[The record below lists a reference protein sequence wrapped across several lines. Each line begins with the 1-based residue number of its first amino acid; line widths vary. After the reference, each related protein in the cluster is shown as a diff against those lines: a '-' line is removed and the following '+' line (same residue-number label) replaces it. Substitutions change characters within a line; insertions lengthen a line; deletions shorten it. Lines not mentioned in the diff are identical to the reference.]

1 MYKDTRHNLC
11 GRTTI
16 IFKEFS
22 MIYLGIDV
30 SKFKHNCYLADENNF
45 DKGCHFEIKNSKD
58 GFEYLLRKLSDFGK
72 DKIRIGLES
81 TGHYHLN
88 LSRFLLDLN
97 FNIHFFNPYQTS
109 LYRKADS
116 FRNTKTDKVDAFFI
130 AKLLRATDS
139 NPTHNE
145 LYHNYELKSLTRYKS
160 SLKNDRIKLK
170 NAIVGYIDLIFPE
183 LAKVCKD
190 VFCKYT
196 LEVLK
201 EYPSADK
208 IAKANLTRITNLIKK
223 ASNGNHSKER
233 AIEIREAARKSIGIN
248 SPAVSFRLVQDIK
261 ALEFL
266 IEQIDEVNEQIKL
279 LLNEMDNPIMT
290 MPGVG
295 IEIGPSLIA
304 EIGNIDKFESP
315 SKLLAYAGLNPS
327 INQSGTMNS
336 SYSSMSK
343 RGSSYLRDALFLAA
357 FLICQNDETF
367 RLYYEKKKSEGK
379 HHYVALTHVARK
391 LTRVIFH
398 LLKTNQKFISQKN

>member
-1 MYKDTRHNLC
+1 
-11 GRTTI
+11 
-16 IFKEFS
+16 

-30 SKFKHNCYLADENNF
+30 SKFKHDCYLADENNF

-58 GFEYLLRKLSDFGK
+58 GFEYLLRKLSDFNK

-160 SLKNDRIKLK
+160 SLKKDRIKLK

-183 LAKVCKD
+183 LAKVCRD

-196 LEVLK
+196 IEVLK

-208 IAKANLTRITNLIKK
+208 IGQANLTRLTNLIKK
-223 ASNGNHSKER
+223 ASNGSHSKER

-279 LLNEMDNPIMT
+279 LLNEMDNPIMSI
-290 MPGVG
+290 PGVG

-304 EIGNIDKFESP
+304 EIGNIDKFENS
-315 SKLLAYAGLNPS
+315 SKLLAYAGVDPS

>member
-1 MYKDTRHNLC
+1 M
-11 GRTTI
+11 
-16 IFKEFS
+16 
-22 MIYLGIDV
+22 GIDV
-30 SKFKHNCYLADENNF
+30 SKFKHNCYLADEDNF
-45 DKGCHFEIKNSKD
+45 DKGCHFEIKNSKE
-58 GFEYLLRKLSDFGK
+58 GFDYLLDKLSEFDK

-170 NAIVGYIDLIFPE
+170 NAIVGYLDLIFPE
-183 LAKVCKD
+183 LAKVCRD

-208 IAKANLTRITNLIKK
+208 IGQANLTKLTNLIKK
-223 ASNGNHSKER
+223 ASNGSHSKER

-266 IEQIDEVNEQIKL
+266 IDQIEEVNEQIKL
-279 LLNEMDNPIMT
+279 LLDEMDNPIMT
-290 MPGVG
+290 IPGVG

-315 SKLLAYAGLNPS
+315 NKLLAYAGLDPS

-336 SYSSMSK
+336 SYSCMSK

-357 FLICQNDETF
+357 FLIYQNDEVF
-367 RLYYEKKKSEGK
+367 RLYYEKKKDEGK

-398 LLKTNQKFISQKN
+398 LLKTNQKFLSQST

>member
-1 MYKDTRHNLC
+1 
-11 GRTTI
+11 
-16 IFKEFS
+16 

-30 SKFKHNCYLADENNF
+30 SKFKHDCYLADENNF

-58 GFEYLLRKLSDFGK
+58 GFEYLLRKLSDFNK

-160 SLKNDRIKLK
+160 SLKKDRIKLK

-183 LAKVCKD
+183 LAKVCRD

-196 LEVLK
+196 IEVLK

-208 IAKANLTRITNLIKK
+208 IAKANLTRLTNLIKK
-223 ASNGNHSKER
+223 ASNGSHSKER

-279 LLNEMDNPIMT
+279 LLNEMDNPIMSI
-290 MPGVG
+290 PGVG

-304 EIGNIDKFESP
+304 EIGNIDKFENS
-315 SKLLAYAGLNPS
+315 SKLLAYAGVDPS

>member
-1 MYKDTRHNLC
+1 
-11 GRTTI
+11 
-16 IFKEFS
+16 

-30 SKFKHNCYLADENNF
+30 SKFKHNCFLADKDNF

-58 GFEYLLRKLSDFGK
+58 GFEYLLRKLSDFNK

-160 SLKNDRIKLK
+160 SLKNDRVKLK
-170 NAIVGYIDLIFPE
+170 NTILGHIDLVFPE
-183 LAKVCKD
+183 LTGVCRD

-208 IAKANLTRITNLIKK
+208 IGQANLTRLTNLIKK
-223 ASNGNHSKER
+223 ASNGSHSKER
-233 AIEIREAARKSIGIN
+233 ATEIREAARKSIGIN

-266 IEQIDEVNEQIKL
+266 IEQIDEVNKQIKL
-279 LLNEMDNPIMT
+279 LLDEMDNPIMSI
-290 MPGVG
+290 PGVG

-304 EIGNIDKFESP
+304 EIGNIEKFENP
-315 SKLLAYAGLNPS
+315 TKLLAYAGLDPS
-327 INQSGTMNS
+327 INQSGRMNS
-336 SYSSMSK
+336 NYSIMSK
-343 RGSSYLRDALFLAA
+343 RGSSYLRQALFLAA
-357 FLICQNDETF
+357 FLICQNDKTF
-367 RLYYEKKKSEGK
+367 RLYYEKKKKEGK

-398 LLKTNQKFISQKN
+398 LLKNNQKFVSQAT

>member
-1 MYKDTRHNLC
+1 
-11 GRTTI
+11 
-16 IFKEFS
+16 

-30 SKFKHNCYLADENNF
+30 SKFKHNCYLADEENF
-45 DKGCHFEIKNSKD
+45 DEGCHFEIKNSRD
-58 GFEYLLRKLSDFGK
+58 DFECLLKKLLNFDK

-160 SLKNDRIKLK
+160 SLKNDRVKLK
-170 NAIVGYIDLIFPE
+170 NVIAGHLDLVFPE
-183 LAKVCKD
+183 LSCICND
-190 VFCKYT
+190 IFCKYT

-208 IAKANLTRITNLIKK
+208 ISKANLTKLSNIIKK
-223 ASNGNHSKER
+223 ASNGSYSKEK
-233 AIEIREAARKSIGIN
+233 AIEIREAARRSIGIN

-266 IEQIDEVNEQIKL
+266 KEQINEVNEQIKPL
-279 LLNEMDNPIMT
+279 LDYLDSPIMSI
-290 MPGVG
+290 PGVG
-295 IEIGPSLIA
+295 IEIGPSLID
-304 EIGNIDKFESP
+304 EIGNIKNFENS
-315 SKLLAYAGLNPS
+315 SKLLAYAGLDPS
-327 INQSGTMNS
+327 INQSGTMHSN
-336 SYSSMSK
+336 YSSMSK
-343 RGSSYLRDALFLAA
+343 RGSSYLRQALFLAA

-367 RLYYEKKKSEGK
+367 RTYYEKKKSEGK

-398 LLKTNQKFISQKN
+398 LLKTNQKFVSQTT

>member
-1 MYKDTRHNLC
+1 
-11 GRTTI
+11 
-16 IFKEFS
+16 

-30 SKFKHNCYLADENNF
+30 SKFKHNCYLADEDSF
-45 DKGCHFEIKNSKD
+45 DKGFHFEIKNSKE
-58 GFEYLLRKLSDFGK
+58 GFVYLLEKLSDFEK

-160 SLKNDRIKLK
+160 SLKNDRVKVK
-170 NAIVGYIDLIFPE
+170 NTIVGHLDLIFPE
-183 LAKVCKD
+183 LSKICND
-190 VFCKYT
+190 IFCKYT

-201 EYPSADK
+201 EFPSADK
-208 IAKANLTRITNLIKK
+208 IAKANLTRLTNLIKK
-223 ASNGNHSKER
+223 ASNGNHSKEK
-233 AIEIREAARKSIGIN
+233 AIEIREAARMSIGIN

-266 IEQIDEVNEQIKL
+266 KEQINEVNEQIKPL
-279 LLNEMDNPIMT
+279 LDCLDSPIMSI
-290 MPGVG
+290 PGVG

-304 EIGNIDKFESP
+304 EIGNIENFANP
-315 SKLLAYAGLNPS
+315 SKLLAYAGLDPS
-327 INQSGTMNS
+327 INQSGTMLS
-336 SYSSMSK
+336 SYSSISK
-343 RGSSYLRDALFLAA
+343 RGSSHLRDALFLAA
-357 FLICQNDETF
+357 FLICQNDVTF
-367 RLYYEKKKSEGK
+367 KQYYEKKKDEGK

-398 LLKTNQKFISQKN
+398 LLKTKQKFVSQTT

>member
-1 MYKDTRHNLC
+1 MQ
-11 GRTTI
+11 I
-16 IFKEFS
+16 I
-22 MIYLGIDV
+22 L
-30 SKFKHNCYLADENNF
+30 LL
-45 DKGCHFEIKNSKD
+45 IK
-58 GFEYLLRKLSDFGK
+58 KLSDFDK

-170 NAIVGYIDLIFPE
+170 NAIVGYLDLIFPE
-183 LAKVCKD
+183 LAKLCKD

-208 IAKANLTRITNLIKK
+208 IGQANLTRLTNLIKK
-223 ASNGNHSKER
+223 ASNGSHSKEK

-266 IEQIDEVNEQIKL
+266 IDQIDEVNEQIKPL
-279 LLNEMDNPIMT
+279 LDEMDNPIMT
-290 MPGVG
+290 IPGVG
-295 IEIGPSLIA
+295 IEIGPSIIA
-304 EIGNIDKFESP
+304 EIGNIENFESP
-315 SKLLAYAGLNPS
+315 SKLLAYAGLDPS

-336 SYSSMSK
+336 SFSCMSK
-343 RGSSYLRDALFLAA
+343 RGSSYLRDALFLAS

-398 LLKTNQKFISQKN
+398 LLKNNQKFVSQAT

>member
-1 MYKDTRHNLC
+1 
-11 GRTTI
+11 
-16 IFKEFS
+16 

-30 SKFKHNCYLADENNF
+30 SKFKHNFFLADEDNF

-58 GFEYLLRKLSDFGK
+58 GFEYLIKKLSDFDK

-139 NPTHNE
+139 NPIHNE

-160 SLKNDRIKLK
+160 SLKNDRIKIK
-170 NAIVGYIDLIFPE
+170 NAIVGYLDLIFPE
-183 LAKVCKD
+183 LAKLCKD

-208 IAKANLTRITNLIKK
+208 IGQANLTRLTNLIKK
-223 ASNGNHSKER
+223 ASNGSHSKEK

-266 IEQIDEVNEQIKL
+266 IDQIDEVNEQIKPL
-279 LLNEMDNPIMT
+279 LDEMDNPIMSI
-290 MPGVG
+290 PGVG
-295 IEIGPSLIA
+295 IEIGPSIIA
-304 EIGNIDKFESP
+304 EIGNIENFESP
-315 SKLLAYAGLNPS
+315 SKLLAYAGLDPS

-336 SYSSMSK
+336 SFSCMSK

-398 LLKTNQKFISQKN
+398 LLKNNQKFVSQAT

>member
-1 MYKDTRHNLC
+1 
-11 GRTTI
+11 
-16 IFKEFS
+16 

-30 SKFKHNCYLADENNF
+30 SKFKHNCYLANEDNF
-45 DKGCHFEIKNSKD
+45 DKGCHFEIKNSRE
-58 GFEYLLRKLSDFGK
+58 GFNFLLKKLSDFDK

-130 AKLLRATDS
+130 AKLLRATES
-139 NPTHNE
+139 NPIHNE

-160 SLKNDRIKLK
+160 SLKNDRVKLK
-170 NAIVGYIDLIFPE
+170 NIILGHIDLVFPE
-183 LAKVCKD
+183 LTGVCRD

-201 EYPSADK
+201 EYPSADE
-208 IAKANLTRITNLIKK
+208 IAKANLTRLTNIIKK
-223 ASNGNHSKER
+223 ASNGSHSKER
-233 AIEIREAARKSIGIN
+233 ATEIREAARKSIGIN

-279 LLNEMDNPIMT
+279 LLDEMDNPIMSI
-290 MPGVG
+290 PGVG
-295 IEIGPSLIA
+295 IEIGPSIIA
-304 EIGNIDKFESP
+304 EIGTIDKFENQ
-315 SKLLAYAGLNPS
+315 SKLLAYAGLDPS

-336 SYSSMSK
+336 SYNSMSK

-398 LLKTNQKFISQKN
+398 LLKNNQKFVSQAT

>member
-1 MYKDTRHNLC
+1 
-11 GRTTI
+11 
-16 IFKEFS
+16 

-30 SKFKHNCYLADENNF
+30 SKFKHNCYLTDEDNF
-45 DKGCHFEIKNSKD
+45 DKGCHFEIKNSRE
-58 GFEYLLRKLSDFGK
+58 GFEYLLKKLSNFDK

-130 AKLLRATDS
+130 TKLLRATDS
-139 NPTHNE
+139 NPIHNE

-160 SLKNDRIKLK
+160 SLKNDRVKLK
-170 NAIVGYIDLIFPE
+170 NTIVGHLDLLFPE
-183 LAKVCKD
+183 LCEVCND
-190 VFCKYT
+190 VFCKYI

-208 IAKANLTRITNLIKK
+208 IAKANLTRLSNIIKK
-223 ASNGNHSKER
+223 ASKGSHSKEK
-233 AIEIREAARKSIGIN
+233 AIEIRNAARRSIGID
-248 SPAVSFRLVQDIK
+248 SSAVSFRLVQDIK
-261 ALEFL
+261 SLEFL
-266 IEQIDEVNEQIKL
+266 CKQIKEVNEQIKPIL
-279 LLNEMDNPIMT
+279 DCLDSPIMSI
-290 MPGVG
+290 PGVG

-304 EIGNIDKFESP
+304 EIGNIENFENP
-315 SKLLAYAGLNPS
+315 SKLLAYAGLDPS
-327 INQSGTMNS
+327 ISQSGTMYSN
-336 SYSSMSK
+336 YSSMSK

-357 FLICQNDETF
+357 FLICQNEETF
-367 RLYYEKKKSEGK
+367 RQYYEKKKNEGK

-398 LLKTNQKFISQKN
+398 LLNTNQKFVSQTP

>member
-1 MYKDTRHNLC
+1 
-11 GRTTI
+11 
-16 IFKEFS
+16 

-30 SKFKHNCYLADENNF
+30 SKFKHNCYLADENSF
-45 DKGCHFEIKNSKD
+45 DRGFHFEIKNSRE
-58 GFEYLLRKLSDFGK
+58 GFVYLLEKLSDFDK

-97 FNIHFFNPYQTS
+97 FNIHFFNPFQTS
-109 LYRKADS
+109 LYRRADS

-160 SLKNDRIKLK
+160 SLKNDRVKLK
-170 NAIVGYIDLIFPE
+170 NAIVGYIDLVFPE
-183 LAKVCKD
+183 LADVCKD

-201 EYPSADK
+201 EFPSADK
-208 IAKANLTRITNLIKK
+208 IAKANLTRLTNIIKK
-223 ASNGNHSKER
+223 ASNGNHSKEK
-233 AIEIREAARKSIGIN
+233 AIEIRKAARMSIGIN

-266 IEQIDEVNEQIKL
+266 KEQINEVNEQIKPL
-279 LLNEMDNPIMT
+279 LDCLDSPIMSI
-290 MPGVG
+290 PGVG

-304 EIGNIDKFESP
+304 EIGNIENFANP
-315 SKLLAYAGLNPS
+315 SKLLAYAGLDPS

-336 SYSSMSK
+336 SFSCMSK

-367 RLYYEKKKSEGK
+367 RLYYEKKKNEGK
-379 HHYVALTHVARK
+379 HHYVALTHVTRK
-391 LTRVIFH
+391 LIRVIFH
-398 LLKTNQKFISQKN
+398 LLKNNQKFVSQAT

>member
-1 MYKDTRHNLC
+1 
-11 GRTTI
+11 
-16 IFKEFS
+16 

-30 SKFKHNCYLADENNF
+30 SKFKHNCYLADEENF
-45 DKGCHFEIKNSKD
+45 DEGCHFEIKNSRD
-58 GFEYLLRKLSDFGK
+58 DFECLLKKLLNFDK

-109 LYRKADS
+109 LYRKDDS

-160 SLKNDRIKLK
+160 SLKNDRVKLK
-170 NAIVGYIDLIFPE
+170 NTIVGHIDLVFPE
-183 LAKVCKD
+183 LSEVCKD

-196 LEVLK
+196 LEILK
-201 EYPSADK
+201 EFPSADK
-208 IAKANLTRITNLIKK
+208 IAKANLTRLSTIIKK
-223 ASNGNHSKER
+223 ASNRNYSKEK
-233 AIEIREAARKSIGIN
+233 AIEIREAARRSIGIN

-266 IEQIDEVNEQIKL
+266 INQINEVNEQIKPL
-279 LLNEMDNPIMT
+279 LDCLNSPIMSI
-290 MPGVG
+290 PGVG
-295 IEIGPSLIA
+295 IEIGPSLID
-304 EIGNIDKFESP
+304 EIGNIKNFENS
-315 SKLLAYAGLNPS
+315 SKLLAYAGLDPS
-327 INQSGTMNS
+327 INQSGTMHSN
-336 SYSSMSK
+336 YSSMSK
-343 RGSSYLRDALFLAA
+343 RGSSYLRQALFLAA

-367 RLYYEKKKSEGK
+367 RTYYEKKKSEGK

-398 LLKTNQKFISQKN
+398 LLKTNQKFVSQTT

>member
-1 MYKDTRHNLC
+1 
-11 GRTTI
+11 
-16 IFKEFS
+16 

-30 SKFKHNCYLADENNF
+30 SKFKHNCYLADEDDF

-58 GFEYLLRKLSDFGK
+58 GFEYLLRKLSDFDK

-183 LAKVCKD
+183 LAKVCRD

-208 IAKANLTRITNLIKK
+208 ISKVNLTRLTNLVKK
-223 ASNGNHSKER
+223 TSNGSHSKER
-233 AIEIREAARKSIGIN
+233 AIEIREAAKKSIGIN

-266 IEQIDEVNEQIKL
+266 TEQIDEVNEQIKL
-279 LLNEMDNPIMT
+279 LLDEMDNPIMT
-290 MPGVG
+290 IPGVG

-304 EIGNIDKFESP
+304 EIGNIENFESS
-315 SKLLAYAGLNPS
+315 SKLLAYAGLDPS

-367 RLYYEKKKSEGK
+367 RLYYKKKKSEGK

-391 LTRVIFH
+391 LIRVIFY
-398 LLKTNQKFISQKN
+398 LLKTNQKFVSQTP

>member
-1 MYKDTRHNLC
+1 
-11 GRTTI
+11 
-16 IFKEFS
+16 

-30 SKFKHNCYLADENNF
+30 SKFKHNCYLANEDNF

-58 GFEYLLRKLSDFGK
+58 GFEYLLRKLSDFDK

-183 LAKVCKD
+183 LTKVCRD

-208 IAKANLTRITNLIKK
+208 ISKVNLTRLTNLVKK
-223 ASNGNHSKER
+223 ASNGSHSKER
-233 AIEIREAARKSIGIN
+233 TIEIREAAKKSIGIN

-266 IEQIDEVNEQIKL
+266 TEQIDEVNEQIKL
-279 LLNEMDNPIMT
+279 LLDEMDNPIMT
-290 MPGVG
+290 IPGVG
-295 IEIGPSLIA
+295 IEIGSSLIA
-304 EIGNIDKFESP
+304 EIGNIENFESS
-315 SKLLAYAGLNPS
+315 SKLLAYAGLDPS

-367 RLYYEKKKSEGK
+367 RLYYKKKKSEGK

-391 LTRVIFH
+391 LIRVIFY
-398 LLKTNQKFISQKN
+398 LLKTNQKFVSQTP

>member
-1 MYKDTRHNLC
+1 
-11 GRTTI
+11 
-16 IFKEFS
+16 

-30 SKFKHNCYLADENNF
+30 SKFKHNCYLADEENF
-45 DKGCHFEIKNSKD
+45 DEGCHFEIKNSRD
-58 GFEYLLRKLSDFGK
+58 DFEYLLKKLLNFDK

-160 SLKNDRIKLK
+160 SLKNDRVKLK
-170 NAIVGYIDLIFPE
+170 NTIVGHIDLVFPE
-183 LAKVCKD
+183 LSEVCKD

-196 LEVLK
+196 LEILK
-201 EYPSADK
+201 EFPSADK
-208 IAKANLTRITNLIKK
+208 IAKANLTRLSTIIKK
-223 ASNGNHSKER
+223 ASNRNYSKEK
-233 AIEIREAARKSIGIN
+233 AIEIREAARRSIGIN

-266 IEQIDEVNEQIKL
+266 KEQINEVNEQIKPL
-279 LLNEMDNPIMT
+279 LDYLDSPIMSI
-290 MPGVG
+290 PGVG
-295 IEIGPSLIA
+295 IEIGPSLID
-304 EIGNIDKFESP
+304 EIGNIKNFENS
-315 SKLLAYAGLNPS
+315 SKLLAYAGLDPS
-327 INQSGTMNS
+327 INQSGTMHSN
-336 SYSSMSK
+336 YSSMSK
-343 RGSSYLRDALFLAA
+343 RGSSYLRQALFLAA

-367 RLYYEKKKSEGK
+367 RTYYEKKKSEGK

-398 LLKTNQKFISQKN
+398 LLKTNQKFVSQTT

>member
-1 MYKDTRHNLC
+1 
-11 GRTTI
+11 
-16 IFKEFS
+16 

-30 SKFKHNCYLADENNF
+30 SKFKHNCYLASEDSF
-45 DKGCHFEIKNSKD
+45 DKGFHFEIKNSKE
-58 GFEYLLRKLSDFGK
+58 GFVYLLEKLSDFEK

-97 FNIHFFNPYQTS
+97 FNIHFFNPFQTS
-109 LYRKADS
+109 LYRKAAS

-160 SLKNDRIKLK
+160 SLKNDRVKVK
-170 NAIVGYIDLIFPE
+170 NTIVGHLDLIFPE
-183 LAKVCKD
+183 LSKICND
-190 VFCKYT
+190 IFCKYT

-201 EYPSADK
+201 EFPSADK
-208 IAKANLTRITNLIKK
+208 IAKANLTRLTNLIKK
-223 ASNGNHSKER
+223 ASNGNHSKEK
-233 AIEIREAARKSIGIN
+233 AIEIREAARMSIGIN

-266 IEQIDEVNEQIKL
+266 KEQINEVNEQIKPL
-279 LLNEMDNPIMT
+279 LDCLDSPIMSI
-290 MPGVG
+290 PGVG

-304 EIGNIDKFESP
+304 EIGNIENFANP
-315 SKLLAYAGLNPS
+315 SKLLAYAGLDPS
-327 INQSGTMNS
+327 INQSGTMLS
-336 SYSSMSK
+336 SYSSISK
-343 RGSSYLRDALFLAA
+343 RGSSHLRDALFLAA
-357 FLICQNDETF
+357 FLICQNDITF
-367 RLYYEKKKSEGK
+367 KQYYEKKKDEGK

-398 LLKTNQKFISQKN
+398 LLKTKQKFVSQTT

>member
-1 MYKDTRHNLC
+1 
-11 GRTTI
+11 
-16 IFKEFS
+16 

-30 SKFKHNCYLADENNF
+30 SKFKHNCYLADEENF
-45 DKGCHFEIKNSKD
+45 DKGCHFEIKNSRD
-58 GFEYLLRKLSDFGK
+58 GFEYLLKKLSDFDM

-160 SLKNDRIKLK
+160 SLKNDRVKIK
-170 NAIVGYIDLIFPE
+170 NTIVGHIDLVFPE
-183 LAKVCKD
+183 LAEVCKD

-196 LEVLK
+196 LEILK
-201 EYPSADK
+201 EFPSADK
-208 IAKANLTRITNLIKK
+208 IAKANLTRLSNIIKK
-223 ASNGNHSKER
+223 ASNRNYSKEK
-233 AIEIREAARKSIGIN
+233 AIEIREDAKKSIGIN

-266 IEQIDEVNEQIKL
+266 INQINEVNEQIKPL
-279 LLNEMDNPIMT
+279 LDCLNSPIMSI
-290 MPGVG
+290 PRVG

-304 EIGNIDKFESP
+304 EIGNIENFESP
-315 SKLLAYAGLNPS
+315 SKLLAYAGLDPS
-327 INQSGTMNS
+327 INQSGTMHSN
-336 SYSSMSK
+336 YSSMSK
-343 RGSSYLRDALFLAA
+343 RGSSYLRQALFLAA

-367 RLYYEKKKSEGK
+367 R
-379 HHYVALTHVARK
+379 TITRK
-391 LTRVIFH
+391 RKAKANTIM
-398 LLKTNQKFISQKN
+398 

>member
-1 MYKDTRHNLC
+1 
-11 GRTTI
+11 
-16 IFKEFS
+16 

-30 SKFKHNCYLADENNF
+30 SKFKHNCYLADEDDF

-58 GFEYLLRKLSDFGK
+58 GFEYLLRKLSDFDK

-160 SLKNDRIKLK
+160 SLKNDRVKLK
-170 NAIVGYIDLIFPE
+170 NTIVGHIDLVFPE
-183 LAKVCKD
+183 LSEVCKD

-196 LEVLK
+196 LEILK
-201 EYPSADK
+201 EFPSADK
-208 IAKANLTRITNLIKK
+208 IAKANLTRLSTIIKK
-223 ASNGNHSKER
+223 ASNRNYSKEK
-233 AIEIREAARKSIGIN
+233 AIEIREAARRSIGIN

-266 IEQIDEVNEQIKL
+266 INQINEVNEQIKPL
-279 LLNEMDNPIMT
+279 LDCLNSPIMSI
-290 MPGVG
+290 PGVG
-295 IEIGPSLIA
+295 IEIGPSLIS
-304 EIGNIDKFESP
+304 EIGNIENFESP
-315 SKLLAYAGLNPS
+315 SKLLAYAGLDPS

-343 RGSSYLRDALFLAA
+343 RGSSYLRQALFLAA

-367 RLYYEKKKSEGK
+367 RLYYKKKKSEGK

-398 LLKTNQKFISQKN
+398 LLKTNQKFVSQTT

>member
-1 MYKDTRHNLC
+1 
-11 GRTTI
+11 
-16 IFKEFS
+16 

-30 SKFKHNCYLADENNF
+30 SKFKHNCYLADEENF
-45 DKGCHFEIKNSKD
+45 DEGCHFEIKNSRD
-58 GFEYLLRKLSDFGK
+58 DFECLLKKLLNFDK

-170 NAIVGYIDLIFPE
+170 NTIVGHIDLVFPE
-183 LAKVCKD
+183 LSEVCKD

-196 LEVLK
+196 LEILK
-201 EYPSADK
+201 EFPSADK
-208 IAKANLTRITNLIKK
+208 IAKANLTRLSTIIKK
-223 ASNGNHSKER
+223 ASNRNYSKEK
-233 AIEIREAARKSIGIN
+233 AIEIREAAIRSIGIN

-266 IEQIDEVNEQIKL
+266 INQINEVNEQIKPL
-279 LLNEMDNPIMT
+279 LDCLNSPIMSI
-290 MPGVG
+290 PGVG
-295 IEIGPSLIA
+295 IEIGPSLIS
-304 EIGNIDKFESP
+304 EIGNIENFESP
-315 SKLLAYAGLNPS
+315 SKLLAYAGLDPS
-327 INQSGTMNS
+327 INQSGTMHSN
-336 SYSSMSK
+336 YSSMSK
-343 RGSSYLRDALFLAA
+343 RGSSYLRQALFLAA

-367 RLYYEKKKSEGK
+367 RTYYEKKKSEGK

-398 LLKTNQKFISQKN
+398 LLKTNQKFVSQTT

>member
-1 MYKDTRHNLC
+1 
-11 GRTTI
+11 
-16 IFKEFS
+16 

-30 SKFKHNCYLADENNF
+30 SKFKHNCFLADEDNF

-58 GFEYLLRKLSDFGK
+58 GFEYLIKKLSDFDK

-170 NAIVGYIDLIFPE
+170 NAIVGYLDLIFPE
-183 LAKVCKD
+183 LAKLCKD

-208 IAKANLTRITNLIKK
+208 IGQANLTRLTNLIKK
-223 ASNGNHSKER
+223 ASNGSHSKEK

-266 IEQIDEVNEQIKL
+266 IDQIDEVNEQIKPL
-279 LLNEMDNPIMT
+279 LDEMDNPIMT
-290 MPGVG
+290 IPGVG
-295 IEIGPSLIA
+295 IEIGPSIIA
-304 EIGNIDKFESP
+304 EIGNIENFESP
-315 SKLLAYAGLNPS
+315 SKLLAYAGLDPS

-336 SYSSMSK
+336 SFSCMSK

-357 FLICQNDETF
+357 FLIC
-367 RLYYEKKKSEGK
+367 
-379 HHYVALTHVARK
+379 
-391 LTRVIFH
+391 
-398 LLKTNQKFISQKN
+398 

>member
-1 MYKDTRHNLC
+1 
-11 GRTTI
+11 
-16 IFKEFS
+16 

-30 SKFKHNCYLADENNF
+30 SKFKHNCYLADEENF
-45 DKGCHFEIKNSKD
+45 DEGCHFEIKNSRD
-58 GFEYLLRKLSDFGK
+58 DFECLLKKLLNFDK

-145 LYHNYELKSLTRYKS
+145 LYHNYELKSLTRYES
-160 SLKNDRIKLK
+160 SLKNDRVKLK
-170 NAIVGYIDLIFPE
+170 NTIVGHIDLVFPE
-183 LAKVCKD
+183 LSEVCKD

-196 LEVLK
+196 LEILK
-201 EYPSADK
+201 EFPSADK
-208 IAKANLTRITNLIKK
+208 IAKANLTRLSTIIKK
-223 ASNGNHSKER
+223 ASNRNYSKEK
-233 AIEIREAARKSIGIN
+233 AIEIREAARRSIGIN

-266 IEQIDEVNEQIKL
+266 INQINEVNEQIKPL
-279 LLNEMDNPIMT
+279 LDCLNSPIMSI
-290 MPGVG
+290 PGVG
-295 IEIGPSLIA
+295 IEIGPSLIS
-304 EIGNIDKFESP
+304 EIGNIENFESP
-315 SKLLAYAGLNPS
+315 SKLLAYAGLDPS
-327 INQSGTMNS
+327 INQSGTMHSN
-336 SYSSMSK
+336 YSSMSK
-343 RGSSYLRDALFLAA
+343 RGSSYLRQALFLAA

-367 RLYYEKKKSEGK
+367 RTYYEKKKSEGK

-398 LLKTNQKFISQKN
+398 LLKTNQKFVSQTT

>member
-1 MYKDTRHNLC
+1 
-11 GRTTI
+11 
-16 IFKEFS
+16 

-30 SKFKHNCYLADENNF
+30 SKFKHNCYLADEDNF
-45 DKGCHFEIKNSKD
+45 DKGCHFEIKNSRD
-58 GFEYLLRKLSDFGK
+58 GFDFLLKKLSDFDK

-160 SLKNDRIKLK
+160 SLKNDRIKIKQTIIGHL
-170 NAIVGYIDLIFPE
+170 DLIFPE
-183 LAKVCKD
+183 LTSICND

-208 IAKANLTRITNLIKK
+208 IAKANLTRLSNIIKK
-223 ASNGNHSKER
+223 ASKGSHSKDK
-233 AIEIREAARKSIGIN
+233 AIEIREYARKSIGIN
-248 SPAVSFRLVQDIK
+248 SAAVSFRLVQDIK
-261 ALEFL
+261 TLEFL
-266 IEQIDEVNEQIKL
+266 KEQINEVNEQIKPL
-279 LLNEMDNPIMT
+279 LDYLDSPIMT
-290 MPGVG
+290 IPGVG
-295 IEIGPSLIA
+295 IEIGPSIIS
-304 EIGNIDKFESP
+304 EIGNIERFDNP
-315 SKLLAYAGLNPS
+315 SKLLAYAGLDPS
-327 INQSGTMNS
+327 ISQSGTMYSN
-336 SYSSMSK
+336 YSSMSK
-343 RGSSYLRDALFLAA
+343 RGSSYLRDALFIAA

-367 RLYYEKKKSEGK
+367 RIYYEKKKNEGK
-379 HHYVALTHVARK
+379 HHYIALTHVARK

-398 LLKTNQKFISQKN
+398 LLNTNQKFVSQTP

>member
-1 MYKDTRHNLC
+1 
-11 GRTTI
+11 
-16 IFKEFS
+16 

-30 SKFKHNCYLADENNF
+30 SKFKHNCYLADEENF
-45 DKGCHFEIKNSKD
+45 DEGCHFEIKNSRD
-58 GFEYLLRKLSDFGK
+58 DFECLLKKLLNFDK

-160 SLKNDRIKLK
+160 SLKNDRVKLK
-170 NAIVGYIDLIFPE
+170 NTIVGHIDLVFPE
-183 LAKVCKD
+183 LSEVCKD

-196 LEVLK
+196 LEILK
-201 EYPSADK
+201 EFPSADK
-208 IAKANLTRITNLIKK
+208 IAKANLTRLSTIIKK
-223 ASNGNHSKER
+223 ASNRNYSKEK
-233 AIEIREAARKSIGIN
+233 AIEIREVARRSIGIN

-266 IEQIDEVNEQIKL
+266 KEQINEVNEQIKPL
-279 LLNEMDNPIMT
+279 LDYLDSPIMSI
-290 MPGVG
+290 PGVG
-295 IEIGPSLIA
+295 IEIGPSLID
-304 EIGNIDKFESP
+304 EIGNIENFESP
-315 SKLLAYAGLNPS
+315 SKLLAYAGLDPS
-327 INQSGTMNS
+327 INQSGTMHSN
-336 SYSSMSK
+336 YSSMSK
-343 RGSSYLRDALFLAA
+343 RGSSYLRQALFLAA

-367 RLYYEKKKSEGK
+367 RTYYEKKKSEGK

-398 LLKTNQKFISQKN
+398 LLKTNQKFVSQTT

>member
-1 MYKDTRHNLC
+1 
-11 GRTTI
+11 
-16 IFKEFS
+16 
-22 MIYLGIDV
+22 MIYLGIDI
-30 SKFKHNCYLADENNF
+30 SKFKHNCYLADDNNF

-58 GFEYLLRKLSDFGK
+58 GFEYLLRKLSDFDR

-145 LYHNYELKSLTRYKS
+145 LYHNYELKSLTRYKY
-160 SLKNDRIKLK
+160 SLKNDRIKIK

-183 LAKVCKD
+183 LAKVCRD

-196 LEVLK
+196 LDVLK

-208 IAKANLTRITNLIKK
+208 IAKANLTRLTNLIKK
-223 ASNGNHSKER
+223 ASNGSHSKER
-233 AIEIREAARKSIGIN
+233 ATEIREAARKSIGIN

-266 IEQIDEVNEQIKL
+266 IEQIAEVNEQIKL

-290 MPGVG
+290 IPGVG

-315 SKLLAYAGLNPS
+315 SKLLAYAGLDPS
-327 INQSGTMNS
+327 INQSGTMHSN
-336 SYSSMSK
+336 YSSMSK
-343 RGSSYLRDALFLAA
+343 RGSSYLRQALFLAA

-367 RLYYEKKKSEGK
+367 RTYYEKKKSEGK

-398 LLKTNQKFISQKN
+398 LLKTNQKFVSQTT

>member
-1 MYKDTRHNLC
+1 
-11 GRTTI
+11 
-16 IFKEFS
+16 

-30 SKFKHNCYLADENNF
+30 SKFKHNCYLADAENF
-45 DKGCHFEIKNSKD
+45 DEGYHFEIKNSRD
-58 GFEYLLRKLSDFGK
+58 DFECLLKKLLNFDK

-130 AKLLRATDS
+130 TKLLRATDS
-139 NPTHNE
+139 NPIHNE

-160 SLKNDRIKLK
+160 SLKNDRVKLK
-170 NAIVGYIDLIFPE
+170 NTIVGHIDLVFPE
-183 LAKVCKD
+183 LSEVCKD

-196 LEVLK
+196 LEILK
-201 EYPSADK
+201 EFPSADK
-208 IAKANLTRITNLIKK
+208 IAKANVTRLSTIIKK
-223 ASNGNHSKER
+223 ASNRNYSKEK
-233 AIEIREAARKSIGIN
+233 AIEIREAARRSIGIN

-266 IEQIDEVNEQIKL
+266 INQINEVNEQIKPL
-279 LLNEMDNPIMT
+279 LDCLNSPIMSI
-290 MPGVG
+290 PGVG
-295 IEIGPSLIA
+295 IEIGPSLIS
-304 EIGNIDKFESP
+304 EIGNIENFESP
-315 SKLLAYAGLNPS
+315 SKLLAYAGLDPS
-327 INQSGTMNS
+327 INQSGTMHSN
-336 SYSSMSK
+336 YSSMSK
-343 RGSSYLRDALFLAA
+343 RGSSYLRQALFLAA

-367 RLYYEKKKSEGK
+367 RTYYEKKKSEGK

-398 LLKTNQKFISQKN
+398 LLKTNQKFVSQTT

>member
-1 MYKDTRHNLC
+1 
-11 GRTTI
+11 
-16 IFKEFS
+16 

-30 SKFKHNCYLADENNF
+30 SKFKHNCYLADEENF
-45 DKGCHFEIKNSKD
+45 DEGCHFEIKNSRD
-58 GFEYLLRKLSDFGK
+58 DFECLLKKLLNFDK

-160 SLKNDRIKLK
+160 SLKNDRVKLK
-170 NAIVGYIDLIFPE
+170 NVIAGHLDLVFPE
-183 LAKVCKD
+183 LSYICND
-190 VFCKYT
+190 IFCKYT

-208 IAKANLTRITNLIKK
+208 IAKANLTRLSTIIKK
-223 ASNGNHSKER
+223 ASNRNYSKEK
-233 AIEIREAARKSIGIN
+233 AIEIREAARRSIGIN

-266 IEQIDEVNEQIKL
+266 INQINEVNEQIKPL
-279 LLNEMDNPIMT
+279 LDCLNSPIMSI
-290 MPGVG
+290 PGVG
-295 IEIGPSLIA
+295 IEIGPSLIS
-304 EIGNIDKFESP
+304 EIGNIENFESP
-315 SKLLAYAGLNPS
+315 SKLLAYAGLDPS
-327 INQSGTMNS
+327 INQSGTMHSN
-336 SYSSMSK
+336 YSSMSK
-343 RGSSYLRDALFLAA
+343 RGSSYLRQALFLAA

-367 RLYYEKKKSEGK
+367 RTYYEKKKSEGK

-398 LLKTNQKFISQKN
+398 LLKTIRNL

>member
-1 MYKDTRHNLC
+1 
-11 GRTTI
+11 
-16 IFKEFS
+16 

-45 DKGCHFEIKNSKD
+45 DKGCHFEIKNSKEGYD
-58 GFEYLLRKLSDFGK
+58 FLLKKLSDFDK

-170 NAIVGYIDLIFPE
+170 NAIVGHLDLIFPE
-183 LAKVCKD
+183 LSKICND
-190 VFCKYT
+190 IFCKYT
-196 LEVLK
+196 LAILK

-290 MPGVG
+290 IPGVG

-315 SKLLAYAGLNPS
+315 SKLLAYAGLDPS

-367 RLYYEKKKSEGK
+367 RLYYEKKKSEDK

-398 LLKTNQKFISQKN
+398 LLKNNQQFVSQKN

>member
-1 MYKDTRHNLC
+1 
-11 GRTTI
+11 
-16 IFKEFS
+16 

-30 SKFKHNCYLADENNF
+30 SKFKHNCFLADEDNF
-45 DKGCHFEIKNSKD
+45 DKGCHFEIENSKD
-58 GFEYLLRKLSDFGK
+58 GFEYLLKKLSNF
-72 DKIRIGLES
+72 DKNKIKIGLES

-170 NAIVGYIDLIFPE
+170 NTIVGHLDLVFPE
-183 LAKVCKD
+183 LNKICRD
-190 VFCKYT
+190 VFCKYSLAI
-196 LEVLK
+196 LE
-201 EYPSADK
+201 EYPSAEK
-208 IAKANLTRITNLIKK
+208 IAKANLTKLTNLIKK
-223 ASNGNHSKER
+223 ASNGSHSKER
-233 AIEIREAARKSIGIN
+233 ATEIREAARKSIGIN
-248 SPAVSFRLVQDIK
+248 SPAVSFRLIQDIK

-266 IEQIDEVNEQIKL
+266 IEQIEEVNEQIKL
-279 LLNEMDNPIMT
+279 LLDEMDNPIMT
-290 MPGVG
+290 IPGVG
-295 IEIGPSLIA
+295 IEIGPSIIA

-315 SKLLAYAGLNPS
+315 SKLLAYAGLDPS

-336 SYSSMSK
+336 SYSCMSK

-357 FLICQNDETF
+357 FLIYQNDEVF
-367 RLYYEKKKSEGK
+367 RQYYEKKKIEGK

-398 LLKTNQKFISQKN
+398 LLKTNQKFVSQAT

>member
-1 MYKDTRHNLC
+1 
-11 GRTTI
+11 
-16 IFKEFS
+16 

-30 SKFKHNCYLADENNF
+30 SKFKHNCFLADEDNF

-58 GFEYLLRKLSDFGK
+58 GFEYLLRKLSDFDK

-145 LYHNYELKSLTRYKS
+145 LYHNYELKSLTRYKF

-183 LAKVCKD
+183 LAKVCRD

-196 LEVLK
+196 LEILK

-208 IAKANLTRITNLIKK
+208 IGQANLTRLTNLIKK
-223 ASNGNHSKER
+223 ASNGSHSKER

-248 SPAVSFRLVQDIK
+248 SSAVSFRLVQDIK

-290 MPGVG
+290 IPGVG

-304 EIGNIDKFESP
+304 EIGNIDKFENP
-315 SKLLAYAGLNPS
+315 GKLLAYAGLDPS

-398 LLKTNQKFISQKN
+398 LLKNNQKFVSQAT

>member
-1 MYKDTRHNLC
+1 MC
-11 GRTTI
+11 
-16 IFKEFS
+16 
-22 MIYLGIDV
+22 
-30 SKFKHNCYLADENNF
+30 
-45 DKGCHFEIKNSKD
+45 
-58 GFEYLLRKLSDFGK
+58 
-72 DKIRIGLES
+72 IR
-81 TGHYHLN
+81 
-88 LSRFLLDLN
+88 
-97 FNIHFFNPYQTS
+97 
-109 LYRKADS
+109 DS
-116 FRNTKTDKVDAFFI
+116 
-130 AKLLRATDS
+130 S
-139 NPTHNE
+139 NPIHNE

-201 EYPSADK
+201 EHPSADK

-315 SKLLAYAGLNPS
+315 SKLLAYAGLDPS

>member
-1 MYKDTRHNLC
+1 
-11 GRTTI
+11 
-16 IFKEFS
+16 

-30 SKFKHNCYLADENNF
+30 SKFKHNCYLADEENF
-45 DKGCHFEIKNSKD
+45 DEGYHFEIKNSRD
-58 GFEYLLRKLSDFGK
+58 DFECLLKKLLNFDK

-160 SLKNDRIKLK
+160 SLKNDRVKLK
-170 NAIVGYIDLIFPE
+170 NTIVGHIDLVFPE
-183 LAKVCKD
+183 LSEVCKD

-196 LEVLK
+196 LEILK
-201 EYPSADK
+201 EFPSADK
-208 IAKANLTRITNLIKK
+208 IAKANLTRLSTIIKK
-223 ASNGNHSKER
+223 ASNRNYSKEK
-233 AIEIREAARKSIGIN
+233 AIEIREAARRSIGIN

-266 IEQIDEVNEQIKL
+266 INQINEVNEQIKPL
-279 LLNEMDNPIMT
+279 LDCLNSPIMSI
-290 MPGVG
+290 PGVG
-295 IEIGPSLIA
+295 IEIGPSLIS
-304 EIGNIDKFESP
+304 EIGNIENFESP
-315 SKLLAYAGLNPS
+315 SKLLAYAGLDPS
-327 INQSGTMNS
+327 INQSGTMHSN
-336 SYSSMSK
+336 YSSMSK
-343 RGSSYLRDALFLAA
+343 RGSSYLRQALFLAA

-367 RLYYEKKKSEGK
+367 RTYYEKKKSEGK

-398 LLKTNQKFISQKN
+398 LLKTNQKFVSQTT

>member
-1 MYKDTRHNLC
+1 
-11 GRTTI
+11 
-16 IFKEFS
+16 

-30 SKFKHNCYLADENNF
+30 SKFKHNCYLADENSF
-45 DKGCHFEIKNSKD
+45 DRGFHFEIKNSRE
-58 GFEYLLRKLSDFGK
+58 GFVYLLEKLSDFDK

-97 FNIHFFNPYQTS
+97 FNIHFFNPFQTS
-109 LYRKADS
+109 LYRRADS

-160 SLKNDRIKLK
+160 SLKNDRVKLK
-170 NAIVGYIDLIFPE
+170 NAIVGYIDLVFPE
-183 LAKVCKD
+183 LADVCKD

-201 EYPSADK
+201 EFPSADK
-208 IAKANLTRITNLIKK
+208 IAKANLTRLTNIIKK
-223 ASNGNHSKER
+223 ASNGNHSKEK
-233 AIEIREAARKSIGIN
+233 AIEIRKAARMSIGIN

-266 IEQIDEVNEQIKL
+266 KEQINEVNEQIKPL
-279 LLNEMDNPIMT
+279 LDCLDSPIMSI
-290 MPGVG
+290 PGVG

-304 EIGNIDKFESP
+304 EIGNIENFANP
-315 SKLLAYAGLNPS
+315 SKLLAYAGLDPS

-336 SYSSMSK
+336 SFSCMSK

-367 RLYYEKKKSEGK
+367 RLYYKKKKNEGK
-379 HHYVALTHVARK
+379 HHYVALTHVTRK
-391 LTRVIFH
+391 LIRVIFH
-398 LLKTNQKFISQKN
+398 LLKTNQKFVSQSI

>member
-1 MYKDTRHNLC
+1 
-11 GRTTI
+11 
-16 IFKEFS
+16 

-30 SKFKHNCYLADENNF
+30 SKFKHNCFLSDENNF

-58 GFEYLLRKLSDFGK
+58 GFEYLLRKLSDFDK

-183 LAKVCKD
+183 LAKVCRD

-208 IAKANLTRITNLIKK
+208 IGQANLTRLTNLIKK
-223 ASNGNHSKER
+223 ASNGSHSKEK

-266 IEQIDEVNEQIKL
+266 IGQINDVNEQIKP

-290 MPGVG
+290 IPGVG
-295 IEIGPSLIA
+295 IEIGPSIIA
-304 EIGNIDKFESP
+304 EIGNIENFESP
-315 SKLLAYAGLNPS
+315 SKLLAYAGLDPS
-327 INQSGTMNS
+327 INQSGTMNL

-398 LLKTNQKFISQKN
+398 LLKNNQKFVSQAT